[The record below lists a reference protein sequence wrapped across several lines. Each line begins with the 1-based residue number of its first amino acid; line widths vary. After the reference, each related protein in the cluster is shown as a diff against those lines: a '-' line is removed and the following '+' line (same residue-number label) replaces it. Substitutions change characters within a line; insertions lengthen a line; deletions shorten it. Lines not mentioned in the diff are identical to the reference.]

1 VARKYERLDLEPRT
15 VAVFLAALAGLAA
28 VTALLRSTPR
38 TTTALAVGGLL
49 ALALNP
55 LVDNVERRLR
65 VRRSLAVTV
74 VFASFTLV
82 VAVLAWIL
90 VPPAVE
96 QARQLGTDLPRVVSQ
111 LTDLPLVGDDLE
123 RAEAPEKVL
132 RFVDAVPERLRG
144 DLTPVRDFATSL
156 AGGLFSGLV
165 VVLVAVGL
173 LLDGPRLVRNARRLV
188 PEPRRL
194 TADRL
199 AGLAYRAVGRYVAGS
214 LAVACLAGVC
224 TLAAGLL
231 LGVPLTP
238 LLAANV
244 MVFDLVPQIGGA
256 AGGFPFVLLGFTQ
269 GAGTG
274 VACAVFF
281 VLYLQIENN
290 VVQPL
295 VVGQAVKLSPPAMM
309 SAALIGVAAGGVVGA
324 LIAIPLVGAAKL
336 VYAEL
341 RDPGSAGQEVARHEP
356 FWRRLTRRRRPPG
369 R

>member
-1 VARKYERLDLEPRT
+1 MAAKHERLDLEPRT
-15 VAVFLAALAGLAA
+15 VAVFLAALVGLLA
-28 VTALLRSTPR
+28 VTAFLRATPR
-38 TTTALAVGGLL
+38 AVTALAVGGLI

-55 LVDNVERRLR
+55 LVENVQRRLR
-65 VRRSLAVTV
+65 CRRAVAVTAVFTTFAV
-74 VFASFTLV
+74 VV
-82 VAVLAWIL
+82 VALAMVL
-90 VPPAVE
+90 VPPAVD
-96 QARQLGTDLPRVVSQ
+96 QAGRLGTELPQVVSQ
-111 LTDLPLVGDDLE
+111 LTDLPVIGDDLE
-123 RAEAPEKVL
+123 RADAPEKVMS
-132 RFVDAVPERLRG
+132 FVRTLPQRLRG

-165 VVLVAVGL
+165 VLLVAVGL
-173 LLDGPRLVRNARRLV
+173 LVDGPRLVAAARRLV
-188 PEPRRL
+188 PPRRRKA
-194 TADRL
+194 ADRL

-224 TLAAGLL
+224 TLTAGLL

-274 VACAVFF
+274 IACAVFF

-309 SAALIGVAAGGVVGA
+309 SAALVGVAAGGVVGA
-324 LIAIPLVGAAKL
+324 LLAIPFVGAAKL
-336 VYAEL
+336 VYVEI
-341 RDPGSAGQEVARHEP
+341 RRPGSAETVVSERKP
-356 FWRRLTRRRRPPG
+356 PIWRRLLRRA
-369 R
+369 